1 MAEVIPAP
9 PRQRHHSRPRAA
21 EPLQALALLAGGLGL
36 LLLYF
41 ASVGISRNWW
51 SPVLGLRFRTASAAG
66 LQPGLQ
72 VKISGIPVGRVRS
85 LRIRPDAEVLV
96 NLDVG
101 ETYRPLVGRRSRAS
115 LAQDSLLGNAYV
127 AISPDP
133 QADGGSRIDG
143 GALIPY
149 DAHPDLQTLLISLA
163 ETRIPLQKAL
173 GASAGLATRR
183 IPASLDELDRTLR
196 ASRRL
201 AGSLERDLGS
211 SSRALAGTA
220 VAVSGTALQ
229 LRQTG
234 SAANRL
240 LLQSNGM
247 ADQGGPLLLQT
258 LQELRGIA
266 TTTNTLVQRLDRSML
281 LELLS
286 PAQPASGPTAAP
298 VPTHPATPIPAGTAA
313 APAQERNRRE

>member
-1 MAEVIPAP
+1 MIPATG
-9 PRQRHHSRPRAA
+9 QARHHPRPSAA
-21 EPLQALALLAGGLGL
+21 EPLQALGLLAGGLVL
-36 LLLYF
+36 LLIYV

-51 SPVLGLRFRTASAAG
+51 SPVLGLRFRAASAAG

-85 LRIRPDAEVLV
+85 LRIRPDAQVLV

-101 ETYRPLVGRRSRAS
+101 ESYRPLVGRRSRAS

-133 QADGGSRIDG
+133 QADGGSRIGG

-149 DAHPDLQTLLISLA
+149 DAHPDLQTLLTTLA

-173 GASAGLATRR
+173 GASVGLTTRR

-196 ASRRL
+196 SSRRL

-220 VAVSGTALQ
+220 LAVSGTALQ
-229 LRQTG
+229 LRQTS

-240 LLQSNGM
+240 LNQSNGM

-266 TTTNTLVQRLDRSML
+266 TTTNTLVQRLDRSVL

-286 PAQPASGPTAAP
+286 PAQPANGPAVAPLPAA
-298 VPTHPATPIPAGTAA
+298 HPATPIPAGTAA